1 MRRDLRSLRPSG
13 LRGRLLLALVATAA
27 ITLGATAAVV
37 LGPLREK
44 LRSQSVHNL
53 ESAVVVASRD
63 FEARL
68 VRDEPQVSYAARQSQ
83 TAQEFDRM
91 LSIAVLR
98 TPVAAN
104 ALNERTGGARVIV
117 AGLVPVTLGPV
128 YDTDNAEPT
137 RAITLASLN
146 AERTGRTM
154 RSVDGDDVTIAMP
167 LFGQH
172 GVIGSLVVAKQL
184 TEVTTAV
191 EQVRNALLAA
201 ALVGLAVA
209 IALAIALSRT
219 LTLRLGRLRAAAL
232 RISTEGP
239 DASAPPRDRARDEVG
254 DLARALARMQ
264 DELRRQETARRSFV
278 ATASHELR
286 TPLTMLQGTMELL
299 EEDLREGGDLTD
311 AQDQVASARHELLRL
326 SALAGELLDLS
337 RLDAEVQLR
346 SEAVE
351 IGELA
356 RAVAAE
362 FELRARERDVAL
374 EVVPPAGPLWARG
387 DPDAIARVVRILLDN
402 AMRYA
407 PAGAPVRLRGY
418 EDGGAVALEVLDRG
432 PGVPDEEREH
442 IFERFHRGRSAGSA
456 SGFGLGLAIGRELA
470 ERMNGRLEL
479 NDPSAASGAAFVLRL
494 PTASV
499 PGDGSPPTQR
509 RVLT

>member
-1 MRRDLRSLRPSG
+1 VTSLVPSG

-53 ESAVVVASRD
+53 EAAVRTAQPEFQSALDQDAPTVASASNTTHTPREFENDLSLATLASRTAASVLNQRTDARVVVAGMVP
-63 FEARL
+63 L
-68 VRDEPQVSYAARQSQ
+68 TY
-83 TAQEFDRM
+83 
-91 LSIAVLR
+91 
-98 TPVAAN
+98 
-104 ALNERTGGARVIV
+104 GA
-117 AGLVPVTLGPV
+117 V
-128 YDTDNAEPT
+128 YDTADTAPT
-137 RAITLASLN
+137 SAILN
-146 AERTGRTM
+146 ASELVHLKGETVTNIE
-154 RSVDGDDVTIAMP
+154 GDNVTIAAP
-167 LFGQH
+167 LFGERGQVA
-172 GVIGSLVVAKQL
+172 GVLVVARRL
-184 TEVTTAV
+184 VEVTTAV
-191 EQVRNALLAA
+191 GQVRNALLAA

-232 RISTEGP
+232 RISAEGP
-239 DASAPPRDRARDEVG
+239 DAPTPPRDRARDEVG

-264 DELRRQETARRSFV
+264 EELRRQEAARRSFV

-299 EEDLREGGDLTD
+299 EEDLRDGADLSDAQEQVTD
-311 AQDQVASARHELLRL
+311 ARRELLRL

-337 RLDAEVQLR
+337 RLDAAVQLR
-346 SEAVE
+346 SEPVE
-351 IGELA
+351 LGELA

-362 FELRARERDVAL
+362 FELRARDRDVVVD
-374 EVVPPAGPLWARG
+374 VVPPERPLWARG
-387 DPDAIARVVRILLDN
+387 DPDAVARVVRILLDN
-402 AMRYA
+402 ALRYA
-407 PAGAPVRLRGY
+407 PQGAPVRVRCF
-418 EDGGAVALEVLDRG
+418 DAGGRVAIEVLDRG

-470 ERMNGRLEL
+470 ERMSGRLEL
-479 NDPSAASGAAFVLRL
+479 SPLREGGGACFVLWL
-494 PTASV
+494 PGASV
-499 PGDGSPPTQR
+499 PGDGAAPAQR